1 MTYSYEKKPS
11 LEDLAHHGV
20 KGMHWGVRKART
32 GNIDRETSR
41 LDRVAKGGGSVRD
54 KVVAL
59 NSAKLTKVVRRGGLR
74 SEAARNSK
82 DLKAQR
88 ERLATGKATMKDV
101 LKAYG
106 SVSVVDVIRSTR
118 D

>member
-1 MTYSYEKKPS
+1 MTYSYDEKPS

-32 GNIDRETSR
+32 GNIDKETAR
-41 LDRVAKGGGSVRD
+41 LDRVAGGGGSVRD
-54 KVVAL
+54 KALAL
-59 NSAKLTKVVRRGGLR
+59 NRAKLTKVVRKGGLR
-74 SEAARNSK
+74 SEAARNSA

-88 ERLATGKATMKDV
+88 ARLVAGKATMGDL

-106 SVSVVDVIRSTR
+106 SVSLIDIARSTR